1 MRKAKLLHTMLF
13 SLPGTPVIYYG
24 DELGMGDN
32 YYLGD
37 RDGVR
42 TPMQWSPDKNA
53 GFSRANPQ
61 QLYLPVIIDFDYH
74 YTTVNIESQIRNPS
88 SFLVWVRHFI
98 GLRKHFKVF
107 GRGSFEIIHSNNRK
121 VFAYIREYEDER
133 ILVAV
138 NLSRHPQVVALDISR
153 YAGMVP
159 EEMFS
164 RGKFLPVREEPYV
177 LTFAPYGTYL
187 FLLKKEEATSCVSVL
202 LDDRHIKTSGHWT
215 RILQG
220 ETLQEFEENAVIPY
234 MSGCRW
240 FGGKARTVQFARIEE
255 TIPVGRD
262 PDLAHILLLRVQY
275 TEGLSDLYILPIA
288 FAAGAAAER
297 ILEENSQAAISRV
310 SVDGTSGII
319 YDAVYNQS
327 FCSELLSLI
336 TRRKKIRSANGE
348 LASFAGKALRNST
361 TNGLD
366 RLSPRVLAAEQSNT
380 SILYG
385 EELFLKIYRHPDV
398 GINPD
403 LEISRFLTETVGFR
417 NIPVFSGGIEYRR
430 DSAEPITLGILV
442 KYVPSSRD
450 TWQAAIDNLKRY
462 YEGVISKRLEY
473 PDLPEFPVAL
483 LDAESSEIPGIFK
496 ELAGELLVEMAG
508 LLGRRTAEMHLSL
521 ALNNEDPAFK
531 PEPFSL
537 LWQRSV
543 FQSMQGQVKKVFRLL
558 ETNLVNIP
566 EELKTDALELLRL
579 QSRITENMRAIVRG
593 KLEARKIRIHGDYHL
608 GQVLYTGKDFII
620 IDFEGEPARTLT
632 ERRLKRSPLRDVA
645 GMIRS
650 FHYAAYLT
658 LYKEA
663 AVRTPEKPAL
673 EAWADLWYRCVSGSF
688 LQAYFDVMNGSGLI
702 PRNRQE
708 IEIMLNAFLLD
719 KAVYEVGYELNNRPQ
734 WVWIPIRGIRQLM
747 EIQ

>member
-1 MRKAKLLHTMLF
+1 
-13 SLPGTPVIYYG
+13 
-24 DELGMGDN
+24 
-32 YYLGD
+32 
-37 RDGVR
+37 
-42 TPMQWSPDKNA
+42 
-53 GFSRANPQ
+53 
-61 QLYLPVIIDFDYH
+61 
-74 YTTVNIESQIRNPS
+74 
-88 SFLVWVRHFI
+88 
-98 GLRKHFKVF
+98 
-107 GRGSFEIIHSNNRK
+107 
-121 VFAYIREYEDER
+121 
-133 ILVAV
+133 
-138 NLSRHPQVVALDISR
+138 
-153 YAGMVP
+153 
-159 EEMFS
+159 
-164 RGKFLPVREEPYV
+164 
-177 LTFAPYGTYL
+177 
-187 FLLKKEEATSCVSVL
+187 
-202 LDDRHIKTSGHWT
+202 
-215 RILQG
+215 
-220 ETLQEFEENAVIPY
+220 
-234 MSGCRW
+234 
-240 FGGKARTVQFARIEE
+240 
-255 TIPVGRD
+255 
-262 PDLAHILLLRVQY
+262 
-275 TEGLSDLYILPIA
+275 
-288 FAAGAAAER
+288 
-297 ILEENSQAAISRV
+297 
-310 SVDGTSGII
+310 
-319 YDAVYNQS
+319 
-327 FCSELLSLI
+327 
-336 TRRKKIRSANGE
+336 
-348 LASFAGKALRNST
+348 
-361 TNGLD
+361 
-366 RLSPRVLAAEQSNT
+366 
-380 SILYG
+380 
-385 EELFLKIYRHPDV
+385 
-398 GINPD
+398 
-403 LEISRFLTETVGFR
+403 
-417 NIPVFSGGIEYRR
+417 
-430 DSAEPITLGILV
+430 
-442 KYVPSSRD
+442 VPSSRD

-521 ALNNEDPAFK
+521 AVNNEDPAFK